1 MTIYYYGG
9 LNPMSTVLKKKVKQ
23 QKLISALKE
32 IEPVI
37 TKDDYESSL
46 HRAFNYHNYN
56 TPNKKLK
63 DWAVLYTKKNFPK
76 LVSAVSKAP
85 EWEFTTYA
93 VIAHHLLKGQ
103 YIAPEESQRLNDRLQ
118 SIAARYSVA
127 EEKATETKLVV
138 DIQKRI
144 YDTAVVLSDE
154 IDYQIDAFLKTKIVP
169 DFSTMA
175 YLRSKEV
182 SGPVAKKIGEFYEGW
197 LYEVEEALAGTDEDL
212 VDGYS
217 NFTKTQLKKFYKFI
231 EDIINDCKQFVVSS
245 KGARKPRVR
254 KQKSPLQL
262 VARMKYMKEDGDL
275 KSVNPVDL
283 IGSKEAW
290 IYNTKYKK
298 LMKYASADNSGLSV
312 KGTTLINYS
321 TVDSV
326 GKTLRK
332 PEEVLQNFTRKWLN
346 DSLKKLKTKA
356 STPNGRVNQDCIIL
370 KVF

>member
-1 MTIYYYGG
+1 
-9 LNPMSTVLKKKVKQ
+9 MSSLLKKKVKQ
-23 QKLISALKE
+23 QKVISALKGS
-32 IEPVI
+32 EPVI
-37 TKDDYESSL
+37 TEEKYKLSL
-46 HRAFNYHNYN
+46 MQALNYHNYN
-56 TPNKKLK
+56 TPNKKMK
-63 DWAVLYTKKNFPK
+63 EWVVGYSKKNFPK
-76 LVSAVSKAP
+76 FVSSLNRAP
-85 EWEFTTYA
+85 DWEFTTIGI
-93 VIAHHLLKGQ
+93 IAHHIMKGQ
-103 YIAPEESQRLNDRLQ
+103 YIADKEIQNLNERIESIVKKYND
-118 SIAARYSVA
+118 AT
-127 EEKATETKLVV
+127 EKTTETKVVV

-144 YDTAVVLSDE
+144 YDQAVLLSDE
-154 IDYQIDAFLKTKIVP
+154 IDYKIDEFLKTKIVP

-197 LYEVEEALAGTDEDL
+197 LFELEEALAGTDEDL

-231 EDIINDCKQFVVSS
+231 EDIINDCKQFMVSS
-245 KGARKPRVR
+245 KGARKPRAR

-262 VARMKYMKEDGDL
+262 VSRMKYMKEEGNL
-275 KSVNPVDL
+275 KSVNPIDI

-332 PEEVLQNFTRKWLN
+332 PEEVLKDTTRKSLN
-346 DSLKKLKTKA
+346 DSIKKLKTKA